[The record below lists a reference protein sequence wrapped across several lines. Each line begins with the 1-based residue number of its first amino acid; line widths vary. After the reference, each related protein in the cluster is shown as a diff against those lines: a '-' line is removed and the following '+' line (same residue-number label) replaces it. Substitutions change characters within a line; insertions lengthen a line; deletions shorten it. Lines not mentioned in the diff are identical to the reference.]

1 LAADSVLASSKE
13 LSLRVE
19 DIMQERRPT
28 DEKSVA
34 EWSQYEEDQLYDAAL
49 ADALAEHEGRVWA
62 FGNVRIGDYILMIDS
77 DSRIPE
83 DCFLDAA
90 SEMEQSPEVGILQHV
105 AGTFTVGAG
114 YFEDGIACK

>member
-1 LAADSVLASSKE
+1 
-13 LSLRVE
+13 
-19 DIMQERRPT
+19 MQEGRPT

-34 EWSQYEEDQLYDAAL
+34 DWSQYEEDQLYETAL
-49 ADALAEHEGRVWA
+49 ADALAEHQGQVWA
-62 FGNVRIGDYILMIDS
+62 AGNIRIGDYILMIDS